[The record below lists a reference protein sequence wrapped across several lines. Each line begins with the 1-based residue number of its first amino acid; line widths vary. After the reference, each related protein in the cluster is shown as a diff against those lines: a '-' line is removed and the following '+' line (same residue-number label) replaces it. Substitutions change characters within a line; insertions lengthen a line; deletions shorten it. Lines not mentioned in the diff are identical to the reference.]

1 MNELKEMDAKD
12 ANVTANELGQES
24 TTWTTRHDKATRKQ
38 MGYIAVF
45 AKDAGNSVLGGTMDK
60 SEASKKIEELKEKT
74 GM

>member
-24 TTWTTRHDKATRKQ
+24 TTWTTRH
-38 MGYIAVF
+38 
-45 AKDAGNSVLGGTMDK
+45 AGNSVLGGTMDK